1 MCHNLNFSKEGRGRI
16 RFVICSLIVPGR
28 MTNVE
33 NIYSDYLRS
42 TKKNKL
48 FNFHKNFF
56 HLPYS
61 LPRTRQRNT
70 FSLRRRKEKNVK
82 ISIHT
87 SKLVPFDFCSST
99 TASLSTRI
107 ANKNSI
113 ERRSIRATD
122 KAFLFSTF
130 DNLADSFILAGR
142 QSGSSVQCAVN
153 GAGGYEAR
161 RVIEGEGRGIER
173 VEWGRSEKC
182 SDSGRFM
189 QRLKNF
195 RIPIPS
201 FFVLELRRLRGTAL
215 SN

>member
-1 MCHNLNFSKEGRGRI
+1 MWKIYILTIYVLRRKTNFSISTKISSIYRILFHERDKETLFPSAEGKRKMSKFRYTH
-16 RFVICSLIVPGR
+16 RNSF
-28 MTNVE
+28 
-33 NIYSDYLRS
+33 RS
-42 TKKNKL
+42 T
-48 FNFHKNFF
+48 FVH
-56 HLPYS
+56 
-61 LPRTRQRNT
+61 
-70 FSLRRRKEKNVK
+70 RRRPPCQQGSRTK
-82 ISIHT
+82 IQ
-87 SKLVPFDFCSST
+87 LNEDRF
-99 TASLSTRI
+99 
-107 ANKNSI
+107 
-113 ERRSIRATD
+113 E
-122 KAFLFSTF
+122 AFLFPTF

-142 QSGSSVQCAVN
+142 QSESSVQCAVN